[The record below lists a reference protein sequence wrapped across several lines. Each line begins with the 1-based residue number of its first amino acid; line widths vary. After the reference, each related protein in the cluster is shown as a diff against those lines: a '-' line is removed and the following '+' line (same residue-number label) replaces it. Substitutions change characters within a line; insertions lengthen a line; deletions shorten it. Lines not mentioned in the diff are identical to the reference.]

1 MVSGGDNMVAPMA
14 RTDYSHGGKEQLEQR
29 ISQRLDRIEAK
40 RTTLSDG
47 LPPESKPKSFWLT
60 ESYKRLLDTL
70 QLLLSFLCWI
80 RTNLDELVAT

>member
-60 ESYKRLLDTL
+60 ELYKRLLDTL
-70 QLLLSFLCWI
+70 QLLLIFAGF